1 MLNDEE
7 ADDKATERD
16 AHEHDQPRCALHQP
30 DHGQQ
35 QDREWDSGRQD
46 LADAKPRRRRAEL
59 RAVSSEFARF
69 EDALFAGAVVERILR
84 MGNAE
89 WEMENDQALLVRDAW
104 QSFVASGQS
113 LASALRDC
121 QGGKNLI
128 AEGFDADIDTVDMNI
143 ADETTVEG
151 LLTASIA
158 NFGANL
164 DDEQRRANRWGRLA
178 ILAAAEHN
186 EVLHKEVSAQQIR
199 SSRALINVI
208 EKAQSQGLVRTDISA
223 RAIALLVE
231 AVPLGTV
238 LADINPE
245 TAPTQQ
251 EWVAL
256 ITELLLAFSPR

>member
-1 MLNDEE
+1 MLQPNDTLSLILSEARRVIEE
-7 ADDKATERD
+7 RGEAGLRV
-16 AHEHDQPRCALHQP
+16 
-30 DHGQQ
+30 
-35 QDREWDSGRQD
+35 
-46 LADAKPRRRRAEL
+46 AEL
-59 RAVSSEFARF
+59 AERCDVAVGLLYHYFKDRQAIIAAVRAQQFA
-69 EDALFAGAVVERILR
+69 E
-84 MGNAE
+84 
-89 WEMENDQALLVRDAW
+89 LV
-104 QSFVASGQS
+104 
-113 LASALRDC
+113 
-121 QGGKNLI
+121 
-128 AEGFDADIDTVDMNI
+128 DADIDTVDMNI

-151 LLTASIA
+151 LLSASIA

-186 EVLHKEVSAQQIR
+186 EILRKEVSAQQIR

>member
-1 MLNDEE
+1 MLQPNDTLSLILSEARRVIEE
-7 ADDKATERD
+7 RGEAGLRV
-16 AHEHDQPRCALHQP
+16 
-30 DHGQQ
+30 
-35 QDREWDSGRQD
+35 
-46 LADAKPRRRRAEL
+46 AEL
-59 RAVSSEFARF
+59 AERCDVAVGLLYHYFKDRQAIIAAVRAQQFA
-69 EDALFAGAVVERILR
+69 E
-84 MGNAE
+84 
-89 WEMENDQALLVRDAW
+89 LV
-104 QSFVASGQS
+104 
-113 LASALRDC
+113 
-121 QGGKNLI
+121 
-128 AEGFDADIDTVDMNI
+128 DADIDTVDMNI

-186 EVLHKEVSAQQIR
+186 EILRKEVSAQQIR

>member
-1 MLNDEE
+1 MLQPNDTLSLILSEARRVIEE
-7 ADDKATERD
+7 RGEAGLRV
-16 AHEHDQPRCALHQP
+16 
-30 DHGQQ
+30 
-35 QDREWDSGRQD
+35 
-46 LADAKPRRRRAEL
+46 AEL
-59 RAVSSEFARF
+59 AERCDVAVGLLYHYFKDRQAIIAAVRAQQFA
-69 EDALFAGAVVERILR
+69 E
-84 MGNAE
+84 
-89 WEMENDQALLVRDAW
+89 LV
-104 QSFVASGQS
+104 
-113 LASALRDC
+113 
-121 QGGKNLI
+121 
-128 AEGFDADIDTVDMNI
+128 DADIDTVDMNI

-151 LLTASIA
+151 LLSASID

-186 EVLHKEVSAQQIR
+186 EILRKEVSAQQIR

>member
-1 MLNDEE
+1 MLQPNDTLSLILSEARRVIEE
-7 ADDKATERD
+7 RGEAGLRV
-16 AHEHDQPRCALHQP
+16 
-30 DHGQQ
+30 
-35 QDREWDSGRQD
+35 
-46 LADAKPRRRRAEL
+46 AEL
-59 RAVSSEFARF
+59 AERCDVAVGLLYHYFKDRQAIIAAVRAQQFA
-69 EDALFAGAVVERILR
+69 E
-84 MGNAE
+84 
-89 WEMENDQALLVRDAW
+89 LV
-104 QSFVASGQS
+104 
-113 LASALRDC
+113 
-121 QGGKNLI
+121 
-128 AEGFDADIDTVDMNI
+128 DADIDTVDMNI

-151 LLTASIA
+151 LLSASID

-164 DDEQRRANRWGRLA
+164 DDKQRRANRWGRLA

-186 EVLHKEVSAQQIR
+186 EILRKEVSAQQIR

>member
-1 MLNDEE
+1 MLQPNDTLSLILSEARRVIEE
-7 ADDKATERD
+7 RGEARL
-16 AHEHDQPRCALHQP
+16 RV
-30 DHGQQ
+30 
-35 QDREWDSGRQD
+35 
-46 LADAKPRRRRAEL
+46 AEL
-59 RAVSSEFARF
+59 AERCDVAVGLLYHYFKDRQAIIAAVRAQQFA
-69 EDALFAGAVVERILR
+69 E
-84 MGNAE
+84 
-89 WEMENDQALLVRDAW
+89 LV
-104 QSFVASGQS
+104 
-113 LASALRDC
+113 
-121 QGGKNLI
+121 
-128 AEGFDADIDTVDMNI
+128 DADIDTVDMNI

-151 LLTASIA
+151 LLSASIA

-186 EVLHKEVSAQQIR
+186 EILRKEVSAQQIR

>member
-1 MLNDEE
+1 MLQPNDTLSLILAEARRVIEE
-7 ADDKATERD
+7 RGEAGLRV
-16 AHEHDQPRCALHQP
+16 
-30 DHGQQ
+30 
-35 QDREWDSGRQD
+35 
-46 LADAKPRRRRAEL
+46 AEL
-59 RAVSSEFARF
+59 AERCDVAVGLLYHYFKDRQAIIAAVRAQQFA
-69 EDALFAGAVVERILR
+69 E
-84 MGNAE
+84 
-89 WEMENDQALLVRDAW
+89 LV
-104 QSFVASGQS
+104 
-113 LASALRDC
+113 
-121 QGGKNLI
+121 
-128 AEGFDADIDTVDMNI
+128 DADIDTVDMNI

-151 LLTASIA
+151 LLAASIT

>member
-1 MLNDEE
+1 MLQPNDTLSLILSEARRVIEE
-7 ADDKATERD
+7 RGEAGLRV
-16 AHEHDQPRCALHQP
+16 
-30 DHGQQ
+30 
-35 QDREWDSGRQD
+35 
-46 LADAKPRRRRAEL
+46 AEL
-59 RAVSSEFARF
+59 AERCDVAVGLLYHYFKDRQAIIAAVRAQQFA
-69 EDALFAGAVVERILR
+69 E
-84 MGNAE
+84 
-89 WEMENDQALLVRDAW
+89 LV
-104 QSFVASGQS
+104 
-113 LASALRDC
+113 
-121 QGGKNLI
+121 
-128 AEGFDADIDTVDMNI
+128 DADIDTVDMNI

>member
-1 MLNDEE
+1 MLQPNDTLSLILGEARRVIEE
-7 ADDKATERD
+7 RGEAGLRV
-16 AHEHDQPRCALHQP
+16 
-30 DHGQQ
+30 
-35 QDREWDSGRQD
+35 
-46 LADAKPRRRRAEL
+46 AEL
-59 RAVSSEFARF
+59 AERCDVAVGLLYHYFKDRQAIIAAVRAQQFA
-69 EDALFAGAVVERILR
+69 E
-84 MGNAE
+84 
-89 WEMENDQALLVRDAW
+89 LV
-104 QSFVASGQS
+104 
-113 LASALRDC
+113 
-121 QGGKNLI
+121 
-128 AEGFDADIDTVDMNI
+128 DADIDTVDMNI

>member
-1 MLNDEE
+1 MLQPNDTLSLILSEARRVIEE
-7 ADDKATERD
+7 RGEAGLRV
-16 AHEHDQPRCALHQP
+16 
-30 DHGQQ
+30 
-35 QDREWDSGRQD
+35 
-46 LADAKPRRRRAEL
+46 AEL
-59 RAVSSEFARF
+59 AERCDVAVGLLYHYFKDRQAIIAAVRAQQFA
-69 EDALFAGAVVERILR
+69 E
-84 MGNAE
+84 
-89 WEMENDQALLVRDAW
+89 LV
-104 QSFVASGQS
+104 
-113 LASALRDC
+113 
-121 QGGKNLI
+121 
-128 AEGFDADIDTVDMNI
+128 DADIDTVDMNI
-143 ADETTVEG
+143 ADETTVGG
-151 LLTASIA
+151 LLSASID

-186 EVLHKEVSAQQIR
+186 EILRKEVSAQQIR

>member
-1 MLNDEE
+1 MLQPNDTLSLILSEARRVIEE
-7 ADDKATERD
+7 RGEAGLRV
-16 AHEHDQPRCALHQP
+16 
-30 DHGQQ
+30 
-35 QDREWDSGRQD
+35 
-46 LADAKPRRRRAEL
+46 AEL
-59 RAVSSEFARF
+59 AERCDVAVGLLYHYFKDRQAIIAAVRAQQFA
-69 EDALFAGAVVERILR
+69 E
-84 MGNAE
+84 
-89 WEMENDQALLVRDAW
+89 LV
-104 QSFVASGQS
+104 
-113 LASALRDC
+113 
-121 QGGKNLI
+121 
-128 AEGFDADIDTVDMNI
+128 DADIDTVDMNI

-151 LLTASIA
+151 LLTASIT

>member
-1 MLNDEE
+1 MLQPNDTLSLILAEARRVIEE
-7 ADDKATERD
+7 RGEAGLRV
-16 AHEHDQPRCALHQP
+16 
-30 DHGQQ
+30 
-35 QDREWDSGRQD
+35 
-46 LADAKPRRRRAEL
+46 AEL
-59 RAVSSEFARF
+59 AERCDVAVGLLYHYFKDRQAIIAAVRAQQFA
-69 EDALFAGAVVERILR
+69 E
-84 MGNAE
+84 
-89 WEMENDQALLVRDAW
+89 LV
-104 QSFVASGQS
+104 
-113 LASALRDC
+113 
-121 QGGKNLI
+121 
-128 AEGFDADIDTVDMNI
+128 DADIDTVDMNI

-186 EVLHKEVSAQQIR
+186 EILRKEVSAQQIR